1 MSSLEAVAPS
11 GMEDGALGLSHART
25 DVEPI
30 AHRIATETNLIIL
43 SLQVN

>member
-1 MSSLEAVAPS
+1 
-11 GMEDGALGLSHART
+11 MEDVAFGFSHAISG
-25 DVEPI
+25 VEPI

>member
-1 MSSLEAVAPS
+1 MDA
-11 GMEDGALGLSHART
+11 GALGFSHART
-25 DVEPI
+25 GVETI